1 MLLQVNWIEVTGK
14 LPIISSMAA
23 LTPKAYEIFYIVKFR
38 VDAFGWRSVPVK
50 FKVRVNG
57 EEKVKSVMLQ
67 LYREKQEEWQ
77 EIPGGDFAVPRDTVG
92 TVEFGMFEIESDW
105 WKGGM
110 VLAGI
115 VIKPKL
121 VD

>member
-23 LTPKAYEIFYIVKFR
+23 STPKAYEIFYIVKFR
-38 VDAFGWRSVPVK
+38 VDAFGWHSVPVK